1 MNKRIEEGKRSKH
14 SKTSKVLK
22 FLTSKGIIIF
32 ILIICVFGT
41 GIGLGKSF
49 FTDSKTTKLGFED
62 IGELATQNAYSS
74 NVSVIDQSRDLFGF
88 EIPFTQS
95 KYVFSYD
102 TVIKAGINFSDIT
115 WKVDEDNK
123 KIQINLPEAKVLS
136 NEIDEHSLKVYYE
149 SESIFTNI
157 ELEETNKALSNL
169 KETAQKDAIENGLL
183 DNAIANA
190 KTLVKNFVGQVY
202 DLNTYQIEF
211 E

>member
-1 MNKRIEEGKRSKH
+1 MTKQIEEENQKRS
-14 SKTSKVLK
+14 SKLSKILK
-22 FLTSKGIIIF
+22 MITPKGAIII
-32 ILIICVFGT
+32 ILIVCILGV

-62 IGELATQNAYSS
+62 IGELATQSAYSS
-74 NVSVIDQSRDLFGF
+74 NTSVIDQSRDLFGF

-115 WKVDEDNK
+115 WKVDENNK
-123 KIQINLPEAKVLS
+123 KIKINLPETKVLS
-136 NEIDEHSLKVYYE
+136 NEIDEDSLKVYHE

-169 KETAQKDAIENGLL
+169 KDTAEKTAIENGLL
-183 DNAIANA
+183 ENATMNA
-190 KTLVKNFVGQVY
+190 QTLVKSFVGQVY
-202 DLNTYQIEF
+202 DLNTYQVIF

>member
-1 MNKRIEEGKRSKH
+1 MTKQIEEENQKRS
-14 SKTSKVLK
+14 SKLSKILK
-22 FLTSKGIIIF
+22 MITPKGAIII
-32 ILIICVFGT
+32 ILIVCILVV

-62 IGELATQNAYSS
+62 IGELATQSAYSS
-74 NVSVIDQSRDLFGF
+74 NTSVIDQSRDLFGF

-115 WKVDEDNK
+115 WKVDENNK
-123 KIQINLPEAKVLS
+123 KIKINLPETKVLS
-136 NEIDEHSLKVYYE
+136 NEIDEDSLKVYHE

-157 ELEETNKALSNL
+157 ELEETNKTLSNL
-169 KETAQKDAIENGLL
+169 KDTAEKNAIENGLL
-183 DNAIANA
+183 ENATMNA
-190 KTLVKNFVGQVY
+190 QTLVKSFVGQVY
-202 DLNTYQIEF
+202 DLNTYQVIF

>member
-1 MNKRIEEGKRSKH
+1 MTKQIEEENQKRS
-14 SKTSKVLK
+14 SKLSKILK
-22 FLTSKGIIIF
+22 MITPKGAIII
-32 ILIICVFGT
+32 ILIVCILVV

-62 IGELATQNAYSS
+62 IGELATQSAYSS
-74 NVSVIDQSRDLFGF
+74 NTSVIDQSRDLFGF

-115 WKVDEDNK
+115 WKVDENNK
-123 KIQINLPEAKVLS
+123 KIKINLPETKVLS
-136 NEIDEHSLKVYYE
+136 NEIDEDSLKVYHD

-169 KETAQKDAIENGLL
+169 KDTAEKNAIENGLL
-183 DNAIANA
+183 ENATMNA
-190 KTLVKNFVGQVY
+190 QTLVKSFVGQVY
-202 DLNTYQIEF
+202 DLNTYQVIF

>member
-1 MNKRIEEGKRSKH
+1 MTKQIEEENQKRS
-14 SKTSKVLK
+14 SKLSKILK
-22 FLTSKGIIIF
+22 MITPKGAIII
-32 ILIICVFGT
+32 ILIVCILVV

-62 IGELATQNAYSS
+62 IGELATQSAYSS
-74 NVSVIDQSRDLFGF
+74 NTSVIDQSRDLFGF

-115 WKVDEDNK
+115 WKVDENNK
-123 KIQINLPEAKVLS
+123 KIKINLPETKVLS
-136 NEIDEHSLKVYYE
+136 NEIDEDSLKVYHE

-169 KETAQKDAIENGLL
+169 KDTAEKNAIKNGLL
-183 DNAIANA
+183 ENATMNA
-190 KTLVKNFVGQVY
+190 QTLVKSFVGQVY
-202 DLNTYQIEF
+202 DLNTYQVIF

>member
-1 MNKRIEEGKRSKH
+1 MTKQIEEENQKRS
-14 SKTSKVLK
+14 SKLSKILK
-22 FLTSKGIIIF
+22 MITPKGAIII
-32 ILIICVFGT
+32 ILIVCILGV

-62 IGELATQNAYSS
+62 IGELATQSAYSS
-74 NVSVIDQSRDLFGF
+74 NTSVIDQSRDLFGF

-115 WKVDEDNK
+115 WKVDEINK
-123 KIQINLPEAKVLS
+123 KIKINLPETKVLS
-136 NEIDEHSLKVYYE
+136 NEIDEDSLKVYHE

-169 KETAQKDAIENGLL
+169 KDTAEKNAIENGLL
-183 DNAIANA
+183 ENATMNA
-190 KTLVKNFVGQVY
+190 QTLVKSFVGQVY
-202 DLNTYQIEF
+202 DLNTYQVIF

>member
-1 MNKRIEEGKRSKH
+1 MTKQIEEENQKRS
-14 SKTSKVLK
+14 SKLSKILK
-22 FLTSKGIIIF
+22 MITPKGAIII
-32 ILIICVFGT
+32 ILIVCILGV

-62 IGELATQNAYSS
+62 IGELATQSAYSS
-74 NVSVIDQSRDLFGF
+74 NTSVIDQSRDLFGF

-115 WKVDEDNK
+115 WKVDENNK
-123 KIQINLPEAKVLS
+123 KIKINLPETKVLS
-136 NEIDEHSLKVYYE
+136 SEIDEDSLKVYHE

-169 KETAQKDAIENGLL
+169 KDTAEKNAIENGLL
-183 DNAIANA
+183 ENATMNA
-190 KTLVKNFVGQVY
+190 QTLVKSFVGQVY
-202 DLNTYQIEF
+202 DLNTYQVIF

>member
-1 MNKRIEEGKRSKH
+1 MTKQIEEENQKRS
-14 SKTSKVLK
+14 SKLSKILK
-22 FLTSKGIIIF
+22 MITPKGAIII
-32 ILIICVFGT
+32 ILIVCILGV

-62 IGELATQNAYSS
+62 IGELATQSAYSS
-74 NVSVIDQSRDLFGF
+74 NTSVIDQSRDLFGF

-115 WKVDEDNK
+115 WKVDENNK
-123 KIQINLPEAKVLS
+123 KIKINLPETKVLS
-136 NEIDEHSLKVYYE
+136 NEIDEDSLKVYHE

-169 KETAQKDAIENGLL
+169 KDTAEKNAIENGLL
-183 DNAIANA
+183 ENATMNA
-190 KTLVKNFVGQVY
+190 QTLVKSFVGQVY
-202 DLNTYQIEF
+202 DLNTYQVIF

>member
-1 MNKRIEEGKRSKH
+1 MTKQIEEENQKRS
-14 SKTSKVLK
+14 SKLSKILK
-22 FLTSKGIIIF
+22 MITPKGAIII
-32 ILIICVFGT
+32 ILIVCILVV

-62 IGELATQNAYSS
+62 IGELATQSAYSS
-74 NVSVIDQSRDLFGF
+74 NTSVIDQSRDLFGF

-115 WKVDEDNK
+115 WKVDENNK
-123 KIQINLPEAKVLS
+123 KIKINLPETKVLS
-136 NEIDEHSLKVYYE
+136 NEIDEDSLKVYHE

-169 KETAQKDAIENGLL
+169 KDTAEKNAIENGLL
-183 DNAIANA
+183 ENATMNA
-190 KTLVKNFVGQVY
+190 QTLVKSFVGQVY
-202 DLNTYQIEF
+202 DLNTYQVIF

>member
-1 MNKRIEEGKRSKH
+1 M
-14 SKTSKVLK
+14 
-22 FLTSKGIIIF
+22 
-32 ILIICVFGT
+32 
-41 GIGLGKSF
+41 
-49 FTDSKTTKLGFED
+49 
-62 IGELATQNAYSS
+62 ATQSAYSS

-102 TVIKAGINFSDIT
+102 TIIKAGINFSDIT

>member
-1 MNKRIEEGKRSKH
+1 MTKQIEEENQKRS
-14 SKTSKVLK
+14 SKLSKILK
-22 FLTSKGIIIF
+22 MITPKGAIII
-32 ILIICVFGT
+32 ILIVCILGV

-62 IGELATQNAYSS
+62 IGELATQSAYSS
-74 NVSVIDQSRDLFGF
+74 NTSVIDQSRDLFGF

-115 WKVDEDNK
+115 WKVDENNK
-123 KIQINLPEAKVLS
+123 KIKINLPETKVLS
-136 NEIDEHSLKVYYE
+136 NEIDEDSLKVYHE

-169 KETAQKDAIENGLL
+169 KDTAEKNAIENGLL
-183 DNAIANA
+183 ENVTMNAQ
-190 KTLVKNFVGQVY
+190 TLVKSFVGQVY
-202 DLNTYQIEF
+202 DLNTYQVIF

>member
-1 MNKRIEEGKRSKH
+1 MTKQIEAENQKRS
-14 SKTSKVLK
+14 SKLSKILK
-22 FLTSKGIIIF
+22 MITPKGAIII
-32 ILIICVFGT
+32 ILIVCILGV

-62 IGELATQNAYSS
+62 IGELATQSAYSS
-74 NVSVIDQSRDLFGF
+74 NTSVIDQSRDLFGF

-115 WKVDEDNK
+115 WKVDENNK
-123 KIQINLPEAKVLS
+123 KIKINLPETKVLS
-136 NEIDEHSLKVYYE
+136 NEIDEDSLKVYHE

-169 KETAQKDAIENGLL
+169 KDTAEKNAIENGLL
-183 DNAIANA
+183 ENATMNA
-190 KTLVKNFVGQVY
+190 QTLVKSFVGQVY
-202 DLNTYQIEF
+202 DLNTYQVIF

>member
-1 MNKRIEEGKRSKH
+1 MTKQIEEENQKRS
-14 SKTSKVLK
+14 SKLSKILK
-22 FLTSKGIIIF
+22 MITPKGAIII
-32 ILIICVFGT
+32 ILIVCILGV

-62 IGELATQNAYSS
+62 IGELATQSAYSS
-74 NVSVIDQSRDLFGF
+74 NTSVIDQSRDLFGF

-115 WKVDEDNK
+115 WKVDENK
-123 KIQINLPEAKVLS
+123 KKIKINLPETKVLS
-136 NEIDEHSLKVYYE
+136 NEIDEDSLKVYHE

-169 KETAQKDAIENGLL
+169 KDTAEKNAIENGLL
-183 DNAIANA
+183 ENATMNA
-190 KTLVKNFVGQVY
+190 QTLVKSFVGQVY
-202 DLNTYQIEF
+202 DLNTYQVIF

>member
-1 MNKRIEEGKRSKH
+1 MTKQIEEENQKRS
-14 SKTSKVLK
+14 SKLSKILK
-22 FLTSKGIIIF
+22 MITPKGAIII
-32 ILIICVFGT
+32 ILIVCILGV
-41 GIGLGKSF
+41 GIGLGESF

-62 IGELATQNAYSS
+62 IGELATQSAYSS
-74 NVSVIDQSRDLFGF
+74 NTSVIDQSRDLFGF

-115 WKVDEDNK
+115 WKVDENNK
-123 KIQINLPEAKVLS
+123 KIKINLPETKVLS
-136 NEIDEHSLKVYYE
+136 NEIDEDSLKVYHE

-169 KETAQKDAIENGLL
+169 KDTAEKNAIENGLL
-183 DNAIANA
+183 ENATMNA
-190 KTLVKNFVGQVY
+190 QTLVKSFVGQVY
-202 DLNTYQIEF
+202 DLNTYQVIF